1 MDNFYAKLIT
11 QKKGKKM
18 AKEDIFSKIN
28 LKDYNNILENIL
40 EQKAFTE
47 DVKNLLLSMLYKIE
61 NGYQDYETVKVNV
74 PSKKYFL
81 KKVVQIIKEE
91 CNKIELIKPL
101 SEESKILEEK
111 NINYIVNKEE
121 GKITVYPNER
131 MILEALITLNQKEII
146 LEENYEL
153 FSLGLEE
160 ILTKGNR
167 MNSAEVIRDFNGWSW
182 DITTSQMESKNINV
196 VYQNL
201 LILLGNNFIQK
212 WITDA
217 NVQEEEEIE
226 LPNNEILRSKYN
238 DSFGMTKE
246 EMQEDNNIDYIQ
258 KMKELLIKKYG
269 EKHTEEF
276 INQLVKVA
284 IAIGCNRNKE
294 QKNIVLEKQKEVKEK
309 LEKMQDNQKYLEE
322 LSKNKKEITI
332 KIKQIDKLLS
342 DEKLLKEEYE
352 KRNKLLP
359 NKKKIFSVSHLKIM
373 LEKERK
379 ESLEQIKQC
388 NKQMEPKEFVKTKK
402 ELEEKNEFFKEIGI
416 EEDKKVNEEKQINN
430 LQACFLECFIEKI
443 KKSETKKEIVDL
455 IYELRYYKQIPY
467 KENNLSQIEICKEK
481 LENIETR
488 LIKEACEQKILKI
501 FSEEEKLNKKILEN
515 QFNSKIINLENTI
528 YILKYHKGILK
539 IEIYDTNI
547 EEEAKEIQITEKA
560 ELQVKL
566 NKKIK
571 VWE

>member
-1 MDNFYAKLIT
+1 
-11 QKKGKKM
+11 M

-61 NGYQDYETVKVNV
+61 NGYQDYETIKVNV

-111 NINYIVNKEE
+111 NVNYIVNKEE
-121 GKITVYPNER
+121 GKITIYPNER
-131 MILEALITLNQKEII
+131 MMLEALITLNQKEII
-146 LEENYEL
+146 LEEDYEL
-153 FSLGLEE
+153 FSLGLTE
-160 ILTKGNR
+160 ILIIGNR

-201 LILLGNNFIQK
+201 LMLLGNNFMQT
-212 WITDA
+212 WITDGKE
-217 NVQEEEEIE
+217 QEEEEIE

-246 EMQEDNNIDYIQ
+246 EMQEDNTINYIQ
-258 KMKELLIKKYG
+258 KMQELLIQKYG
-269 EKHTEEF
+269 EENAEKF
-276 INQLVKVA
+276 INQLIKTA
-284 IAIGCNRNKE
+284 IAIGCNRNKK
-294 QKNIVLEKQKEVKEK
+294 QKEIVLEKQKEIKEN
-309 LEKMQDNQKYLEE
+309 LEKMQDNKKYLEE
-322 LSKNKKEITI
+322 LSKKKKEINIRI
-332 KIKQIDKLLS
+332 KEIDTLLN
-342 DEKLLKEEYE
+342 DEKMLKEEYE
-352 KRNKLLP
+352 KRNSKLP
-359 NKKKIFSVSHLKIM
+359 NKEKIFSVSHLRIM

-379 ESLEQIKQC
+379 SNLEEIKKY
-388 NKQMEPKEFVKTKK
+388 NLKMEPKEFVKTKK
-402 ELEEKNEFFKEIGI
+402 ELEEKFEFFQEIGI
-416 EEDKKVNEEKQINN
+416 EENKKVNEEKQINN
-430 LQACFLECFIEKI
+430 LQACFLDCFMEKI
-443 KKSETKKEIVDL
+443 NKSENKNENINL

-467 KENNLSQIEICKEK
+467 KETNLGQIEICKEK
-481 LENIETR
+481 LENIETI
-488 LIKEACEQKILKI
+488 LIKKACEQKILKI

-528 YILKYHKGILK
+528 YILKYRKGILK

-547 EEEAKEIQITEKA
+547 EEETKEIQITEKA

>member
-1 MDNFYAKLIT
+1 
-11 QKKGKKM
+11 M

-74 PSKKYFL
+74 SSKKYFL
-81 KKVVQIIKEE
+81 KKIVQIIKEE
-91 CNKIELIKPL
+91 CKQIELIKPL

-111 NINYIVNKEE
+111 NVNYIVDKEQ

-131 MILEALITLNQKEII
+131 MILEALITLSQKEIE

-153 FSLGLEE
+153 FGLGVKE
-160 ILTKGNR
+160 ILTRGNR
-167 MNSAEVIRDFNGWSW
+167 MNFAEVIRDFNGWSW

-201 LILLGNNFIQK
+201 LILLGNHFMQT
-212 WITDA
+212 WITDGKE
-217 NVQEEEEIE
+217 QEEEEIE

-238 DSFGMTKE
+238 DTFGMTKE
-246 EMQEDNNIDYIQ
+246 EVQEDNKVDYIQ
-258 KMKELLIKKYG
+258 KMQEILTKEYG
-269 EKHTEEF
+269 EERADAFLFQF
-276 INQLVKVA
+276 IKTA
-284 IAIGCNRNKE
+284 IAIGCNRNKR
-294 QKNIVLEKQKEVKEK
+294 QKEIALERQKEIK
-309 LEKMQDNQKYLEE
+309 ENLEKMQDNKKYLEE
-322 LSKNKKEITI
+322 LSKYKKELTI
-332 KIKQIDKLLS
+332 KIKQIDTLLS

-352 KRNKLLP
+352 KRNSKLP

-379 ESLEQIKQC
+379 ESLEQIKEY
-388 NKQMEPKEFVKTKK
+388 NKQMEPKEFVKTKR
-402 ELEEKNEFFKEIGI
+402 ELEEKFGFFQEIGI
-416 EEDKKVNEEKQINN
+416 EENKKVDEEKQINN
-430 LQACFLECFIEKI
+430 LQLCFLECFIAKTRKAEN
-443 KKSETKKEIVDL
+443 KKEIVDL

-467 KENNLSQIEICKEK
+467 KETKLAQIETCKGK
-481 LENIETR
+481 IENIEKR
-488 LIKEACEQKILKI
+488 LIRKACEQKIMTT
-501 FSEEEKLNKKILEN
+501 FSEKESLNKKVLEN
-515 QFNSKIINLENTI
+515 QFDSKIINLDNTI
-528 YILKYHKGILK
+528 YVLKYHKGILR
-539 IEIYDTNI
+539 IDIFDTNI
-547 EEEAKEIQITEKA
+547 EEETKEIEITEKV
-560 ELQVKL
+560 ELKVKL

>member
-1 MDNFYAKLIT
+1 
-11 QKKGKKM
+11 M

-111 NINYIVNKEE
+111 NVNYIVNKEE

-131 MILEALITLNQKEII
+131 MMLEALITLNQKEIL
-146 LEENYEL
+146 LEEDYEL
-153 FSLGLEE
+153 FSLGLAE
-160 ILTKGNR
+160 ILTRGNR
-167 MNSAEVIRDFNGWSW
+167 MNSVEVIRDFNGWSW

-201 LILLGNNFIQK
+201 LILLGNNFLQT
-212 WITDA
+212 WIADA
-217 NVQEEEEIE
+217 KEQEDEEIE

-258 KMKELLIKKYG
+258 KMKELLEKKYG
-269 EKHTEEF
+269 KEKVEKF
-276 INQLVKVA
+276 INQLTKTA
-284 IAIGCNRNKE
+284 IAIGCNRNE
-294 QKNIVLEKQKEVKEK
+294 QQKKIVLEKQKEIKEN
-309 LEKMQDNQKYLEE
+309 LEKMQDNKKYLEG

-332 KIKQIDKLLS
+332 KIKQIDTLLS
-342 DEKLLKEEYE
+342 DEKLLKEEYD
-352 KRNKLLP
+352 KRNRLLP

-379 ESLEQIKQC
+379 ESLEQIKEY

-402 ELEEKNEFFKEIGI
+402 ELEEKYEFFKEIGI
-416 EEDKKVNEEKQINN
+416 EENKKADEDKQINN
-430 LQACFLECFIEKI
+430 LQLCFLECFIEKI
-443 KKSETKKEIVDL
+443 KKSETKKEITDL

-467 KENNLSQIEICKEK
+467 KETNLSQIEICKEK
-481 LENIETR
+481 IEKIETM

-515 QFNSKIINLENTI
+515 QFDSKIISLDNTI
-528 YILKYHKGILK
+528 YILKYRKGILK

-547 EEEAKEIQITEKA
+547 EEEIKEIEITEKV

>member
-1 MDNFYAKLIT
+1 
-11 QKKGKKM
+11 M

-61 NGYQDYETVKVNV
+61 NGYQDYEIVKVNV
-74 PSKKYFL
+74 SSKKYFL

-91 CNKIELIKPL
+91 CKEIKLIKPL
-101 SEESKILEEK
+101 SEESKELEEK
-111 NINYIVNKEE
+111 NINYLVNKEE
-121 GKITVYPNER
+121 GKIKVYPNER

-146 LEENYEL
+146 LEEDYEL
-153 FSLGLEE
+153 FSLGLKE

-246 EMQEDNNIDYIQ
+246 EVKEDNNIDYIQ

-269 EKHTEEF
+269 EKNAEEL
-276 INQLVKVA
+276 INQLIKTA

-294 QKNIVLEKQKEVKEK
+294 QKTIILEKQKEIKEK
-309 LEKMQDNQKYLEE
+309 LEKMQDNKKYLEE
-322 LSKNKKEITI
+322 ISKNKKEITI

-379 ESLEQIKQC
+379 ESLEQIKQY

-402 ELEEKNEFFKEIGI
+402 EFEEKNEFFNEIGI
-416 EEDKKVNEEKQINN
+416 EEDKKVNEEKQINK
-430 LQACFLECFIEKI
+430 LQLCFLECFIEKI
-443 KKSETKKEIVDL
+443 KKAETKKEITDL

-481 LENIETR
+481 LENIEKI
-488 LIKEACEQKILKI
+488 LIKKACEQKILKI
-501 FSEEEKLNKKILEN
+501 FSEEESLNKKILEN
-515 QFNSKIINLENTI
+515 EFDSKIINLENTI
-528 YILKYHKGILK
+528 YVLKYKKGILK

-547 EEEAKEIQITEKA
+547 EEEIKEIQITEKV

>member
-1 MDNFYAKLIT
+1 
-11 QKKGKKM
+11 M

-111 NINYIVNKEE
+111 NVNYIVNKEE

-131 MILEALITLNQKEII
+131 MMLEALITLNQKEIL
-146 LEENYEL
+146 LEEDYEL
-153 FSLGLEE
+153 FSLGLAE
-160 ILTKGNR
+160 ILTRGNR
-167 MNSAEVIRDFNGWSW
+167 MNSVEVIRDFNGWSW

-201 LILLGNNFIQK
+201 LILLGNNFLQT
-212 WITDA
+212 WIADA
-217 NVQEEEEIE
+217 KEQEDEEIE

-258 KMKELLIKKYG
+258 KMKELLEKKYG
-269 EKHTEEF
+269 KEKAEKF
-276 INQLVKVA
+276 INQLTKTA
-284 IAIGCNRNKE
+284 IAIGCNRNE
-294 QKNIVLEKQKEVKEK
+294 QQKKIVLEKQKEIKEN
-309 LEKMQDNQKYLEE
+309 LEKMQDNKKYLEG

-332 KIKQIDKLLS
+332 KIKQIDTLLS
-342 DEKLLKEEYE
+342 DEKLLKEEYD
-352 KRNKLLP
+352 KRNRLLP

-379 ESLEQIKQC
+379 ESLEQIKEY

-402 ELEEKNEFFKEIGI
+402 ELEEKYEFFKEIGI
-416 EEDKKVNEEKQINN
+416 EENKKADEDKQINN
-430 LQACFLECFIEKI
+430 LQLCFLECFIEKI
-443 KKSETKKEIVDL
+443 KKSETKKEITDL

-467 KENNLSQIEICKEK
+467 KETNLSQIEICKEK
-481 LENIETR
+481 IEKIETM

-515 QFNSKIINLENTI
+515 QFDSKIISLDNTI
-528 YILKYHKGILK
+528 YILKYRKGILK

-547 EEEAKEIQITEKA
+547 EEEIKEIEITEKV

>member
-1 MDNFYAKLIT
+1 MS
-11 QKKGKKM
+11 
-18 AKEDIFSKIN
+18 KEDIFSKIN

-61 NGYQDYETVKVNV
+61 NGYQDYETVKANV

-111 NINYIVNKEE
+111 NVNYIVNKEE
-121 GKITVYPNER
+121 GKIKVYQNER
-131 MILEALITLNQKEII
+131 MMLEALIALNQKEII
-146 LEENYEL
+146 LEEEYEL
-153 FSLGLEE
+153 FSLGLAE
-160 ILTKGNR
+160 ILTIGNR

-182 DITTSQMESKNINV
+182 DITTSQMESKNINI

-201 LILLGNNFIQK
+201 LILLENNLMQT
-212 WITDA
+212 WITDG

-238 DSFGMTKE
+238 DSFGITKE
-246 EMQEDNNIDYIQ
+246 EMQEDNHIDYIK
-258 KMKELLIKKYG
+258 KMKDLLIKKYG
-269 EKHTEEF
+269 EEKTEKF
-276 INQLVKVA
+276 INQLIKTA
-284 IAIGCNRNKE
+284 IAIGCNRNKK
-294 QKNIVLEKQKEVKEK
+294 QKEIALEKQKEIEEN
-309 LEKMQDNQKYLEE
+309 LEKMQDNKKYLEE
-322 LSKNKKEITI
+322 LSEKKKNENI
-332 KIKQIDKLLS
+332 KIKEIDTFLN

-352 KRNKLLP
+352 KRNSKLP
-359 NKKKIFSVSHLKIM
+359 NKEKIFSVSHLRIM

-379 ESLEQIKQC
+379 ERIEQIKKY
-388 NKQMEPKEFVKTKK
+388 NKQMEPKEFVKTKH
-402 ELEEKNEFFKEIGI
+402 ELEEKIKFFDDISIKKEN
-416 EEDKKVNEEKQINN
+416 KVNEEKQIEN
-430 LQACFLECFIEKI
+430 LQKEFIECLEEKI
-443 KKSETKKEIVDL
+443 MQAETKKEISDL
-455 IYELRYYKQIPY
+455 LYQLRYYEQMPY
-467 KENNLSQIEICKEK
+467 KDSQLNKIEIINSQIQEI
-481 LENIETR
+481 
-488 LIKEACEQKILKI
+488 
-501 FSEEEKLNKKILEN
+501 EEKLIEKACNQKVLITFSKNKSLNIKLLRLL
-515 QFNSKIINLENTI
+515 FKTKIINLENTI
-528 YILKYHKGILK
+528 YILKYRKGILK

-547 EEEAKEIQITEKA
+547 QEDEKEIKITEKV